1 MWRILSIFVIIILM
15 LLSMAMVLGFAIGIG
30 WLLTLLFPFSLFEAS
45 LLALI
50 ASIVV
55 GSSWYYLFGSV
66 LGLGGE
72 IPDED
77 IPEVFNDDFDQIP
90 HQRFYKTHIE
100 KTWEAWLR
108 HHLANSI
115 YFEFQESPQPIA
127 PMGRKQT
134 QELAIRLAD
143 LSVEILKAKS
153 VRAKRLNISAAT
165 LKKQMN
171 KIGQRPYD
179 DDILGLA
186 AIAIN
191 TEVSYHY
198 EELLRVIHTKLWKH
212 PYDGFEAKG
221 EF

>member
-1 MWRILSIFVIIILM
+1 MV
-15 LLSMAMVLGFAIGIG
+15 MVLGFAVGTG
-30 WLLTLLFPFSLFEAS
+30 WLMTLFLPFTLFEAS

-55 GSSWYYLFGSV
+55 GSSWYYLLGSV

-72 IPDED
+72 IADETYED
-77 IPEVFNDDFDQIP
+77 YDNDFDQIP
-90 HQRFYKTHIE
+90 PNRFFKSNTDR
-100 KTWEAWLR
+100 TWEAWLR

-115 YFEFQESPQPIA
+115 YYEFQESPQPVA
-127 PMGRKQT
+127 PMGKKQI

-143 LSVEILKAKS
+143 MSVDILKAKS
-153 VRAKRLNISAAT
+153 VRAKRLNVSAAT
-165 LKKQMN
+165 LKKQMG

-179 DDILGLA
+179 DDILGIA

-198 EELLRVIHTKLWKH
+198 EELLRVVHTKLWNH
-212 PYDGFEAKG
+212 PYDGFEAEG

>member
-1 MWRILSIFVIIILM
+1 MWRFLSIIVILILV
-15 LLSMAMVLGFAIGIG
+15 LASMALVLGFAISIG
-30 WLLTLLFPFSLFEAS
+30 WLITLFLPFSLFEAS

-50 ASIVV
+50 ASVVV
-55 GSSWYYLFGSV
+55 GSSWYYLLGSM
-66 LGLGGE
+66 LGLRGE
-72 IPDED
+72 MLDED
-77 IPEVFNDDFDQIP
+77 YYETYDDDFDQIP
-90 HQRFYKTHIE
+90 PDRFYQSGND

-108 HHLANSI
+108 YHLANSI
-115 YFEFQESPQPIA
+115 YLEFQESPQPVA
-127 PMGRKQT
+127 PMGKKQI

-143 LSVEILKAKS
+143 MSVDILKTKS
-153 VRAKRLNISAAT
+153 ARAKRLNISAAT
-165 LKKQMN
+165 LKKQMS

-198 EELLRVIHTKLWKH
+198 EELMRVIRTKLWKH
-212 PYDGFEAKG
+212 PYDGFEAEG

>member
-1 MWRILSIFVIIILM
+1 MWRILSIFVIIIFIFVSMTLM
-15 LLSMAMVLGFAIGIG
+15 LGFAIGIG
-30 WLLTLLFPFSLFEAS
+30 WLMTLFLPFTLFEAS

-50 ASIVV
+50 ASIVL
-55 GSSWYYLFGSV
+55 GYAWYYLLGSM

-72 IPDED
+72 IVDEDFPDEYD
-77 IPEVFNDDFDQIP
+77 DDFDQIP
-90 HQRFYKTHIE
+90 SDRFFQSHTD

-115 YFEFQESPQPIA
+115 YFEFQESSQPVA
-127 PMGRKQT
+127 PMGKKQT

-143 LSVEILKAKS
+143 MSVDILKAKS

-198 EELLRVIHTKLWKH
+198 EELLRVIHTRLWKH

>member
-1 MWRILSIFVIIILM
+1 MWRFLSITVI
-15 LLSMAMVLGFAIGIG
+15 LLLVLASMALVLGFAIGVG
-30 WLLTLLFPFSLFEAS
+30 WLITLFLPFSLFEAS

-55 GSSWYYLFGSV
+55 GSSWYYV
-66 LGLGGE
+66 LGSILGLRDE

-77 IPEVFNDDFDQIP
+77 YYETYNDDFDQIP
-90 HQRFYKTHIE
+90 SDRFYQSSND

-115 YFEFQESPQPIA
+115 YFEFQESPQPVA
-127 PMGRKQT
+127 PMGRKQI

-143 LSVEILKAKS
+143 MSVDILKSKS
-153 VRAKRLNISAAT
+153 VRAKRLNISATT
-165 LKKQMN
+165 LKKQMK

-186 AIAIN
+186 ASAIN

-212 PYDGFEAKG
+212 PYDGFEAEG

>member
-1 MWRILSIFVIIILM
+1 MWRILSIIVIIVLV
-15 LLSMAMVLGFAIGIG
+15 LLSMTVVLGFAIGIG
-30 WLLTLLFPFSLFEAS
+30 WLMTLLLPFSLFEAS

-55 GSSWYYLFGSV
+55 GSSGYYLLGSV
-66 LGLGGE
+66 LGLGGAM
-72 IPDED
+72 PDED
-77 IPEVFNDDFDQIP
+77 YQEKYDDDFDQIP
-90 HQRFYKTHIE
+90 PNRFFKSNADR
-100 KTWEAWLR
+100 TWEAWLR

-115 YFEFQESPQPIA
+115 YYEFQESPQPVA
-127 PMGRKQT
+127 PMGKKQT

-143 LSVEILKAKS
+143 MSVDILKAKS
-153 VRAKRLNISAAT
+153 VRAKRLNVSAAT
-165 LKKQMN
+165 LKKQMD

-179 DDILGLA
+179 DDILGMA

-198 EELLRVIHTKLWKH
+198 EELLRVVHTKLWSH
-212 PYDGFEAKG
+212 PYDGFEVEG

>member
-1 MWRILSIFVIIILM
+1 MWRILSIFVIIILI
-15 LLSMAMVLGFAIGIG
+15 LLSMAIVLGFAIGIG
-30 WLLTLLFPFSLFEAS
+30 WLMTLFLPFSLFEAS

-55 GSSWYYLFGSV
+55 GSSWYYLLGSV

-72 IPDED
+72 ILDED
-77 IPEVFNDDFDQIP
+77 YDETYDEDFDQISSN
-90 HQRFYKTHIE
+90 RFYQSNTD

-115 YFEFQESPQPIA
+115 YYQFQESPQPVA
-127 PMGRKQT
+127 PMGKKQT

-143 LSVEILKAKS
+143 MSVDILKAKS
-153 VRAKRLNISAAT
+153 VRAKRLNISAAN

-179 DDILGLA
+179 DDILGMA

-198 EELLRVIHTKLWKH
+198 EELLRVIHTKLWKQ
-212 PYDGFEAKG
+212 PYDGFEVEG

>member
-1 MWRILSIFVIIILM
+1 
-15 LLSMAMVLGFAIGIG
+15 MALVLGFAIGIG
-30 WLLTLLFPFSLFEAS
+30 WILTLFLPFSLFEAS

-50 ASIVV
+50 ASIVA
-55 GSSWYYLFGSV
+55 GSSWYYLLGSI
-66 LGLGGE
+66 LGLRDE
-72 IPDED
+72 IADED
-77 IPEVFNDDFDQIP
+77 YEEIYEDDFDQIP
-90 HQRFYKTHIE
+90 PDRFYQSHTD

-115 YFEFQESPQPIA
+115 YYEFQESPQPVA
-127 PMGRKQT
+127 PMGKKQI

-143 LSVEILKAKS
+143 LSVDILKSKS

-198 EELLRVIHTKLWKH
+198 EELLRVVHTKLWKQ
-212 PYDGFEAKG
+212 PYDGFEIEG

>member
-1 MWRILSIFVIIILM
+1 MVL
-15 LLSMAMVLGFAIGIG
+15 VLGFAIGVG
-30 WLLTLLFPFSLFEAS
+30 WLMTLFLPFSLFEAS

-55 GSSWYYLFGSV
+55 GSSWYYLLGSL
-66 LGLGGE
+66 LGLRGE
-72 IPDED
+72 VSDED
-77 IPEVFNDDFDQIP
+77 YYEEDDFDQIP
-90 HQRFYKTHIE
+90 PDRFYRSHTD

-115 YFEFQESPQPIA
+115 YYEFQESPQPVA
-127 PMGRKQT
+127 PMGKKQI

-143 LSVEILKAKS
+143 LSVDILKSKS
-153 VRAKRLNISAAT
+153 VRAKRLNISATT
-165 LKKQMN
+165 LKKQMT

-191 TEVSYHY
+191 SEVSYHY

-212 PYDGFEAKG
+212 PYDGFEVEG